1 MNVPTANVIVSTK
14 KDALNDFLR
23 LLSEG
28 KSIPSIIDALTPEFG
43 PDELLFSN
51 YNNPNFISFEMA
63 TMPSDMEAKLEFIDP
78 KNEFEDSFFSTEN
91 IYDSVLD
98 LFREKN
104 RFGGGS
110 PITSEDIEGRIQ
122 KRDFYIAF
130 GAGDS
135 IESWSGVQKMFL
147 SSATISPGKSKRI
160 SLKFLSQPRPLQK
173 DRRVGRYGDILDIN
187 FLGVEYDCEGYSN
200 RIDFYNYYKFGGSL
214 YGGKNN
220 DLEEDGP
227 NTRIAVL
234 GPPSRLFG
242 VGPNS
247 SLSPRDP
254 LSSRPRVDLHSIVVD
269 TIIDYLRKATNGA
282 NVIVVLPDINKLCQE
297 YLDSVTRDY
306 ENSAQPDPTTT
317 LKIALNNLLSKI
329 NMSLD
334 AVKAPGRGIDTRT
347 AAHEERV
354 QPKGDILALLDNK
367 YKNILFR
374 ARLISEKQEGI
385 PELKKPLDDVI
396 FGINSISNN
405 SRKILPVL
413 FSEADTTILDY
424 WEKLP
429 ANFTINGFLPD
440 TWKPERPTVIFGDV
454 TMITNLLYAQQ
465 EIINNDPI
473 HWREEQ
479 SLDSMYQREVKELF
493 GIENKVTPFGKI
505 SSVPDQFGYT
515 DELFTADQLKTIKE
529 RKIPVFRYNTE
540 NPNILDITYND
551 EGLYLSLLNNFFSL
565 NVDRIASAAADGG
578 VPLRISDLPIVSKEA
593 LDVAIIS
600 SKMAMFGPIL
610 SNEEIVDEVM
620 NKVSPEL
627 AAELFPGTTVTNFKT
642 NGINSGDLR
651 ALFRDRE
658 TSNTSR
664 REQLTNYVA
673 ELEQRMDKEKDG
685 LNIKLSQ
692 DRETDPKTIIQS
704 SVDYI
709 AQAAKTISIKTLPF
723 FNIATRGLALQNPC
737 IVFYQDAP
745 ILAQQRQQRTGFNNF
760 LTGVYALQGF
770 RHKIGKKVESEFLLS
785 KIDTN
790 SRKKPEDLE
799 RKEGEPNLIVPS
811 NQTQPV

>member
-28 KSIPSIIDALTPEFG
+28 KSIPSIIDALTPQFE

-110 PITSEDIEGRIQ
+110 PITSEDIESRIQ

-200 RIDFYNYYKFGGSL
+200 RIDFYNEFKTGGQI
-214 YGGKNN
+214 YGGQNV
-220 DLEEDGP
+220 EG
-227 NTRIAVL
+227 
-234 GPPSRLFG
+234 
-242 VGPNS
+242 
-247 SLSPRDP
+247 
-254 LSSRPRVDLHSIVVD
+254 SRPKVDLHAIIVS
-269 TIIDYLRKATNGA
+269 TLRDYLKKATNGA
-282 NVIVVLPDINKLCQE
+282 NVIVVLPDINKLISSE
-297 YLDSVTRDY
+297 Y
-306 ENSAQPDPTTT
+306 ENIKAKNSFVNTNSTDT
-317 LKIALNNLLSKI
+317 LKITLHQLLSKI
-329 NMSLD
+329 NLSLD
-334 AVKAPGRGIDTRT
+334 YYQLGDKKGIDLRSV
-347 AAHEERV
+347 ALAERLRGKGSIIPLLEEHYYYTV
-354 QPKGDILALLDNK
+354 
-367 YKNILFR
+367 YR
-374 ARLISEKQEGI
+374 ARLLSEKQEGI
-385 PELKKPLDDVI
+385 PELHKPLMDVI
-396 FGINSISNN
+396 LGINSISKNN
-405 SRKILPVL
+405 RKILPVL

-424 WEKLP
+424 WAKLP
-429 ANFTINGFLPD
+429 ANFTINGYLPD
-440 TWKPERPTVIFGDV
+440 TWRPEKPTVIFGDV

-465 EIINNDPI
+465 EGENNDPI
-473 HWREEQ
+473 HWHEKEGLG
-479 SLDSMYQREVKELF
+479 STYQREVKELF
-493 GIENKVTPFGKI
+493 DIENKSTPFGKT

-515 DELFTADQLKTIKE
+515 DELFTADQLKTIKQ

-578 VPLRISDLPIVSKEA
+578 VPLRTSDLPIVSKEA

-610 SNEEIVDEVM
+610 SNEEIVDEIV
-620 NKVSPEL
+620 NKISPEL
-627 AAELFPGTTVTNFKT
+627 SDELFPNRTFKVKR
-642 NGINSGDLR
+642 INPGDI
-651 ALFRDRE
+651 
-658 TSNTSR
+658 R
-664 REQLTNYVA
+664 RIATDESFERTLPRGDKRYAITNYVA

-692 DRETDPKTIIQS
+692 DKGTDPKTIIQS

-790 SRKKPEDLE
+790 SRKKLEDVE
-799 RKEGEPNLIVPS
+799 RKEGKPNPIVPS
-811 NQTQPV
+811 NQTQPVRAPLE

>member
-1 MNVPTANVIVSTK
+1 MTVPTANVLVTNN

-23 LLSEG
+23 RMAEG
-28 KSIPSIIDALTPEFG
+28 VPIPSLLDELNAGSG
-43 PDELLFSN
+43 PDATLFSN
-51 YNNPNFISFEMA
+51 YNNPNFISFETA
-63 TMPSDMEAKLEFIDP
+63 TMGSDLETKLEFIDP
-78 KNEFEDSFFSTEN
+78 KNEFEDMFFSTEN

-98 LFREKN
+98 IFREKN
-104 RFGGGS
+104 RFGGEGA
-110 PITSEDIEGRIQ
+110 ITSEDIESRVQ
-122 KRDFYIAF
+122 SREFYFAF
-130 GAGDS
+130 GVGDS

-147 SSATISPGKSKRI
+147 SSATISPAKSKKI
-160 SLKFLSQPRPLQK
+160 TLKFLSQPRPLQK
-173 DRRVGRYGDILDIN
+173 DMRVGLYGDPLDIN

-200 RIDFYNYYKFGGSL
+200 KIDFYNYYKFGDPL

-306 ENSAQPDPTTT
+306 ENSSQPDPTTT

-329 NMSLD
+329 NMSID

-354 QPKGDILALLDNK
+354 QPKGDILALLEKK

-479 SLDSMYQREVKELF
+479 SLGSTYQREVKELF
-493 GIENKVTPFGKI
+493 DIENKVTPFGKI

-515 DELFTADQLKTIKE
+515 DELFTADQLKIIKE
-529 RKIPVFRYNTE
+529 KKIPVFKYNTE

-578 VPLRISDLPIVSKEA
+578 VPLRLSDLPIVSKEA

-600 SKMAMFGPIL
+600 SKMAMFGPVL
-610 SNEEIVDEVM
+610 SNEEIVDSAARKLDV
-620 NKVSPEL
+620 
-627 AAELFPGTTVTNFKT
+627 ATTAELFPEALLSFND
-642 NGINSGDLR
+642 SGYKKLK
-651 ALFRDRE
+651 E
-658 TSNTSR
+658 
-664 REQLTNYVA
+664 ELTNYVA
-673 ELEQRMDKEKDG
+673 EIEKSMQGDKDS
-685 LNIKLSQ
+685 LTIRLSQ
-692 DRETDPKTIIQS
+692 DRKTDPKTIIQS

-709 AQAAKTISIKTLPF
+709 AQAAKTINIKTLPF
-723 FNIATRGLALQNPC
+723 FNISTRGLALQNPC

-745 ILAQQRQQRTGFNNF
+745 VLAQQRQQRTGFNNF
-760 LTGVYALQGF
+760 LTGVYALQGY
-770 RHKIGKKVESEFLLS
+770 RHKIGRKVESEFLLA
-785 KIDTN
+785 KLDTN
-790 SRKKPEDLE
+790 PRKKPEE
-799 RKEGEPNLIVPS
+799 VEIKEGKPNPIVPS
-811 NQTQPV
+811 NQTRSI

>member
-28 KSIPSIIDALTPEFG
+28 KSIPSIIDALTPQFE

-98 LFREKN
+98 LFRE
-104 RFGGGS
+104 GS
-110 PITSEDIEGRIQ
+110 RITSEDIKSRIQ

-130 GAGDS
+130 GTGDS

-187 FLGVEYDCEGYSN
+187 FVGVEYDCEGYSD
-200 RIDFYNYYKFGGSL
+200 RIDFYNEFKTGGQI
-214 YGGKNN
+214 YGGQNV
-220 DLEEDGP
+220 EG
-227 NTRIAVL
+227 
-234 GPPSRLFG
+234 
-242 VGPNS
+242 
-247 SLSPRDP
+247 
-254 LSSRPRVDLHSIVVD
+254 SRPKVDLHAIIVS
-269 TIIDYLRKATNGA
+269 TLRDYLKKATNGA
-282 NVIVVLPDINKLCQE
+282 NVIVVLPDINKLISSE
-297 YLDSVTRDY
+297 Y
-306 ENSAQPDPTTT
+306 ENIKAKNSFVNTNSTDT
-317 LKIALNNLLSKI
+317 LKITLHQLLSKI
-329 NMSLD
+329 NLSLD
-334 AVKAPGRGIDTRT
+334 YYQLGEKKGIDLRSV
-347 AAHEERV
+347 ALAERLRGKGSIISLLEEHYYYTV
-354 QPKGDILALLDNK
+354 
-367 YKNILFR
+367 YR
-374 ARLISEKQEGI
+374 ARLLSEKQEGI
-385 PELKKPLDDVI
+385 PELHKPLMDVI
-396 FGINSISNN
+396 LGINSISKNN
-405 SRKILPVL
+405 RKILPVL

-424 WEKLP
+424 WAKLP
-429 ANFTINGFLPD
+429 ANFTINGYLPD
-440 TWKPERPTVIFGDV
+440 TWRPEKPTVIFGDV

-465 EIINNDPI
+465 EGENNDPI
-473 HWREEQ
+473 HWHEKEGLG
-479 SLDSMYQREVKELF
+479 STYQREVKELF
-493 GIENKVTPFGKI
+493 DIENKSTPFGKT

-578 VPLRISDLPIVSKEA
+578 VPLRISDVPIVSKEA

-610 SNEEIVDEVM
+610 SNEEIVESAARKLDV
-620 NKVSPEL
+620 
-627 AAELFPGTTVTNFKT
+627 ATTAELFPEALLSFND
-642 NGINSGDLR
+642 SGYKKLK
-651 ALFRDRE
+651 E
-658 TSNTSR
+658 
-664 REQLTNYVA
+664 ELTNYVA
-673 ELEQRMDKEKDG
+673 TIEQRMDKEKDG
-685 LNIKLSQ
+685 LNIKLPQ
-692 DRETDPKTIIQS
+692 DRQTDPKTIIQS

-709 AQAAKTISIKTLPF
+709 AQAAKTINIKTLPF

-745 ILAQQRQQRTGFNNF
+745 VLAQQRQKRTGFNNF

-770 RHKIGKKVESEFLLS
+770 RHKIGKKVESEFLLA

-790 SRKKPEDLE
+790 PKKKIEDVE
-799 RKEGEPNLIVPS
+799 RKEGEPDPIVPS
-811 NQTQPV
+811 NQTQPVRAPLE